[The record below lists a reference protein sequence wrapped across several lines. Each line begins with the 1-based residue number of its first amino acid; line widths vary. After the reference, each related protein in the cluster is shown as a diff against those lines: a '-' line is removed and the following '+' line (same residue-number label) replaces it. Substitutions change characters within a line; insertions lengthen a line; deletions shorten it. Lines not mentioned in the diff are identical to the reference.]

1 MAGEYIKLFVDCLDS
16 WELLEDAEAGRL
28 VRALLEYRR
37 SGTAVELS
45 GNERFIFPTH
55 RAQIDRDMKSYA
67 KRCETNAENGKRGG
81 RPRKANE
88 TEAIPKNPLGFS
100 ETEKSQDKD
109 KDKDEDKDEDTPHS
123 PPRGAGF
130 DRFWAIYPKKV
141 GKESA
146 RKAFERARKKA
157 PLASLLTAVE
167 RQKCSSQWSRDNGQ
181 YIPNPA
187 TWLNQGRWEDEFP
200 TEDGP
205 AQRPQRRYKTVEING
220 KLVDMEV
227 EP

>member
-1 MAGEYIKLFVDCLDS
+1 MPEHYFKLFPDILES
-16 WELLEDAEAGRL
+16 WAELTDEECGRL
-28 VRALLEYRR
+28 VRAL
-37 SGTAVELS
+37 AVYS
-45 GNERFIFPTH
+45 RTGQPPPMTGNERFLFPVH
-55 RAQIDRDMKSYA
+55 RAQIDRDMESYA
-67 KRCETNAENGKRGG
+67 NRCEANAENGKKGG
-81 RPRKANE
+81 RPKSEGKR
-88 TEAIPKNPLGFS
+88 KNPLGFS
-100 ETEKSQDKD
+100 KPKQSEKSQDKD
-109 KDKDEDKDEDTPHS
+109 KDKDKDEDTPYS
-123 PPRGAGF
+123 PPEGAGF